1 MENKQTLWIFGDS
14 FSTPFNDN
22 TLGTWDGDY
31 CKWKGYVPKY
41 FGDIIAKELEVNIQ
55 HFGYGGSDNDTIFES
70 IIKQAPKINKGD
82 LVIIGWSSIGRF
94 RLVNRE
100 NKFQTVIPS
109 FIDKSLT
116 WFDTISKS
124 TIEEILVNRDHYL
137 YKKELYTKLEFLNF
151 LFNDMKLIQW
161 TPFNYDGTK
170 ILGFKDINTIMI
182 ETNGELK
189 DGHYSEIGH
198 IEVSKK
204 FITMF
209 NDDKLRNDSNRLYM
223 HLI

>member
-1 MENKQTLWIFGDS
+1 
-14 FSTPFNDN
+14 
-22 TLGTWDGDY
+22 
-31 CKWKGYVPKY
+31 
-41 FGDIIAKELEVNIQ
+41 
-55 HFGYGGSDNDTIFES
+55 
-70 IIKQAPKINKGD
+70 
-82 LVIIGWSSIGRF
+82 
-94 RLVNRE
+94 
-100 NKFQTVIPS
+100 
-109 FIDKSLT
+109 
-116 WFDTISKS
+116 
-124 TIEEILVNRDHYL
+124 
-137 YKKELYTKLEFLNF
+137 
-151 LFNDMKLIQW
+151 MKLIQW